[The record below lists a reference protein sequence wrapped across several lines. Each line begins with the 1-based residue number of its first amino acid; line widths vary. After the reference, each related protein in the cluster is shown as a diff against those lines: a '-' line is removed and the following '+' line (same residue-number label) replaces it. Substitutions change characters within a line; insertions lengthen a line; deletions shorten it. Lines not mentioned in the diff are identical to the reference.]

1 MAEKTVVCRFRQ
13 PNSRKL
19 ELIREEYSN
28 AQSYL
33 QGQEDV
39 ELYSA
44 TKQQMD
50 RRAGDAKDEQPL
62 FIRNDTFEV
71 TRNED
76 TELTEYWA
84 RIPVASVRGGIWM
97 PIQPHTGIRKDWEL
111 CDSKIVRKDYGFE
124 LHLAVK
130 KEVEEKSDYDGALG
144 VDLGLRK
151 LATATD
157 VPLSDTPSTQ
167 TKCLGSKVENYPDK
181 YFHLRR
187 NCRNGYVRKRWDGKV
202 ADKTEDLCHQISRE
216 IVDHAQKN
224 NLFIVIGDLKGIQD
238 KDRGRKMNRT
248 IRNFPHWKLRNYI
261 KYKAEWEGIK
271 VVEVDEAYTSQTCS
285 KCGERTSP
293 RKGMF
298 RCTSCGY
305 ETDRDKNASYN
316 IGKRGIGKSSE
327 SASDSEGCVT
337 QPQIHS

>member
-19 ELIREEYSN
+19 ELIREEYRK
-28 AQSYL
+28 AQAYI
-33 QGQEDV
+33 QEEDV
-39 ELYSA
+39 NLYSA

-50 RRAGDAKDEQPL
+50 RRAGEAKDEQPL
-62 FIRNDTFEV
+62 FLRNDTFKV

-76 TELTEYWA
+76 TELTKYWA
-84 RIPVASVRGGIWM
+84 RIPVASVRGGIWI
-97 PIQPHTGIRKDWEL
+97 PIQPHTEIQEDWEI

-130 KEVEEKSDYDGALG
+130 KEVEEKSDYKGALG

-157 VPLSDTPSTQ
+157 VPLSDTASNQKTI
-167 TKCLGSKVENYPDK
+167 CLGSKVEKYPDK

-187 NCRNGYVRKRWDGKV
+187 NASNGYVRKRWDGKV
-202 ADKTEDLCHQISRE
+202 GNKTEDLCHQISRE
-216 IVDHAQKN
+216 IVDHAKEN
-224 NLFIVIGDLKGIQD
+224 KLFIVVGNLEGIQD
-238 KDRGRKMNRT
+238 KDRGKRMNRT

-261 KYKAEWEGIK
+261 EYKAEWAGIK

-285 KCGERTSP
+285 QCGERTSP

-298 RCTSCGY
+298 RCKVCGY

-316 IGKRGIGKSSE
+316 IGKRGIGKIQSS
-327 SASDSEGCVT
+327 SDSEGCVT
-337 QPQIHS
+337 QP